1 MNLFGV
7 TVVIARTDFTDILS
21 LVANWPV
28 EDRIVLA
35 RKILETVG
43 ERPRR
48 RTGGRS
54 ANEVILLLNI
64 PRPAQNDDECKQIL
78 EEELLGKY
86 CK

>member
-43 ERPRR
+43 ETPHRD
-48 RTGGRS
+48 GRS
-54 ANEVILLLNI
+54 ADEVIQLLNI
-64 PRPAQNDDECKQIL
+64 TGPIPNDDECQQIL
-78 EEELLGKY
+78 EEELHGKY
-86 CK
+86 GK